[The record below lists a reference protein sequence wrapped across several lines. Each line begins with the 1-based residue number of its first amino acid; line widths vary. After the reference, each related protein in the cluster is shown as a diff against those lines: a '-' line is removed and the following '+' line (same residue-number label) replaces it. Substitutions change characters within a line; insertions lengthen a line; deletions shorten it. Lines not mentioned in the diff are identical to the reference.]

1 MTSHP
6 PPVPPDQQSPH
17 AGDAHAGTPERDGV
31 MKKGDPNLA
40 EQGHQGNIAQNTTNK
55 GLQKG

>member
-1 MTSHP
+1 
-6 PPVPPDQQSPH
+6 
-17 AGDAHAGTPERDGV
+17 

>member
-6 PPVPPDQQSPH
+6 PPVPPDQQNPH
-17 AGDAHAGTPERDGV
+17 AGDASAGTPERDHPA
-31 MKKGDPNLA
+31 KNDPNLA

-55 GLQKG
+55 GLQKGQ